1 MVYRSLH
8 GLAPNYLTSRF
19 EKRETI
25 YCLRDSDNKLKVLA
39 IAAQHCGTAF
49 LVKQGKQ
56 SPSGNLNI
64 SLSSFFEARHSW
76 KAALSFLYFRVF
88 IIVN

>member
-1 MVYRSLH
+1 MATTVMNGNDCFKNGNDCFKWQRPFTK
-8 GLAPNYLTSRF
+8 G
-19 EKRETI
+19 K
-25 YCLRDSDNKLKVLA
+25 
-39 IAAQHCGTAF
+39 IAAARHCGTAF

-76 KAALSFLYFRVF
+76 KAALLFLYFRIF